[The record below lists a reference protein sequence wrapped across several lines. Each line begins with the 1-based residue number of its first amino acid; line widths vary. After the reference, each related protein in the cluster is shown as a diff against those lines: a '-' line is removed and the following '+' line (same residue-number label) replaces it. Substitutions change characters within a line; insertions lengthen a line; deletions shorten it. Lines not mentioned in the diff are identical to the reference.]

1 MMRQQKSRPM
11 KFTIDWLKDHLDTTA
26 SNDEIIETLTMVGLE
41 VEEVED
47 QAKVLNDFVNFVSTH
62 PEFEPDLLEV
72 TAMVGNDKS
81 PKTLLELAQY
91 YLKIGD
97 KEKALFYFED
107 ILKEEPNNF
116 SVLKDPLL
124 LQLDLGL
131 NEKAA
136 ERSEKTIELYPA
148 QPIFYLV
155 NGVAN
160 NKLKQQKKA
169 IESLE
174 VGLDYIIDDV
184 KMEIDF
190 YTQLSLAYQL
200 DNNITK
206 SQAFAKKAEALTK
219 GNQP

>member
-1 MMRQQKSRPM
+1 M
-11 KFTIDWLKDHLDTTA
+11 KIILT
-26 SNDEIIETLTMVGLE
+26 SSEINPEAKV
-41 VEEVED
+41 
-47 QAKVLNDFVNFVSTH
+47 KVLNDFIDFVSIH

-72 TAMVGNDKS
+72 TTMVSNDKS
-81 PKTLLELAQY
+81 PNTLLELAQY

-97 KEKALFYFED
+97 KTKALSYFED
-107 ILKEEPNNF
+107 ILKKEPNNY
-116 SVLKDPLL
+116 SVLKDVLL

-131 NEKAA
+131 NDKAA
-136 ERSEKTIELYPA
+136 EKSEQTIELFPA
-148 QPIFYLV
+148 QPIFYLI

-160 NKLKQQKKA
+160 NKLKKQKKA

-174 VGLDYIIDDV
+174 TGLDYIIDDV

-200 DNNITK
+200 DNNVTK
-206 SQAFAKKAEALTK
+206 SQTYAKKAEALTK